1 MPVILSI
8 EYTIARE
15 AKEFHIVAGVADNE
29 SSRSWVDLGSVI
41 FCPFMNFFISTNVPL
56 LERVVRK
63 LIINLIKI
71 KSVELLS
78 LFKNQHHH
86 TMKLFNA
93 SSLSSSVFAFTAATA
108 FTNSI
113 LGVSGHGYMFQ
124 PSSRN
129 YYSNINGKD
138 YGSESGVPIPREYCY
153 HCLNTNTGVCGTY
166 HVIFYNFFQVEYKYI
181 EAIISLDTTT
191 NSFDGEICSLLYA
204 FFWFRFRFQVHPN
217 RVPTTTNILILLDNL
232 CLGLHKHRTRWGIP
246 SQSEWN

>member
-1 MPVILSI
+1 
-8 EYTIARE
+8 
-15 AKEFHIVAGVADNE
+15 
-29 SSRSWVDLGSVI
+29 
-41 FCPFMNFFISTNVPL
+41 MNFFISTNVPL

-86 TMKLFNA
+86 TMKFFNA
-93 SSLSSSVFAFTAATA
+93 SSLSSSVFAFAAATA

-166 HVIFYNFFQVEYKYI
+166 HVIFTTFF
-181 EAIISLDTTT
+181 
-191 NSFDGEICSLLYA
+191 
-204 FFWFRFRFQVHPN
+204 R
-217 RVPTTTNILILLDNL
+217 
-232 CLGLHKHRTRWGIP
+232 
-246 SQSEWN
+246 

>member
-1 MPVILSI
+1 LPVILSI

-41 FCPFMNFFISTNVPL
+41 FCPFMNFFIPTNVPL

-63 LIINLIKI
+63 MIINLIKI
-71 KSVELLS
+71 KSVELLP

-93 SSLSSSVFAFTAATA
+93 SSLSSSVFAFAAATA

-138 YGSESGVPIPREYCY
+138 YGLESGVPIPREYCY

-166 HVIFYNFFQVEYKYI
+166 HVIF
-181 EAIISLDTTT
+181 TTF
-191 NSFDGEICSLLYA
+191 S
-204 FFWFRFRFQVHPN
+204 R
-217 RVPTTTNILILLDNL
+217 
-232 CLGLHKHRTRWGIP
+232 
-246 SQSEWN
+246 

>member
-1 MPVILSI
+1 
-8 EYTIARE
+8 
-15 AKEFHIVAGVADNE
+15 
-29 SSRSWVDLGSVI
+29 
-41 FCPFMNFFISTNVPL
+41 MNFFISTNVPL
-56 LERVVRK
+56 LERAVRK

-86 TMKLFNA
+86 TMKFFNA
-93 SSLSSSVFAFTAATA
+93 SSLSSSVFAFAAATA

-166 HVIFYNFFQVEYKYI
+166 HVIFYYFFQVEYKYI
-181 EAIISLDTTT
+181 EAIISLDTAT
-191 NSFDGEICSLLYA
+191 NSFDGEICLL
-204 FFWFRFRFQVHPN
+204 
-217 RVPTTTNILILLDNL
+217 
-232 CLGLHKHRTRWGIP
+232 
-246 SQSEWN
+246 

>member
-56 LERVVRK
+56 LERAVRK

-93 SSLSSSVFAFTAATA
+93 SSLSSSVFAFAAATA

-166 HVIFYNFFQVEYKYI
+166 HVIFYNLFQVEYKYI
-181 EAIISLDTTT
+181 EAIISLD
-191 NSFDGEICSLLYA
+191 SFDDELCSLLYA